1 MQAYSDRVLRVG
13 GRLLE
18 AISDEGRL
26 NRAYSENPSP
36 TMLQALMEI
45 RRSVERITAEYLD
58 AVTGSEPDAL
68 SR

>member
-1 MQAYSDRVLRVG
+1 MQAYSDRVLSLG

-18 AISDEGRL
+18 AISHEGRL
-26 NRAYSENPSP
+26 NQAYSENPSP

-58 AVTGSEPDAL
+58 AVTGNEPDPL